1 MPRWA
6 YRGSPILLG
15 LVTGMLALASIGG
28 DASGVDPPLADLSP
42 DLRPDHTTMKPS
54 PAYEGDI
61 LRLSVTV
68 DNRGE
73 TAALSAAIELT
84 DARPNGDSVFIG
96 RASLTGLLAE
106 GASVTVS
113 MPPFVA
119 VGTGTHTLTIRIADV
134 MPLEVNTGN
143 NALAVDMTVQE
154 WKEVPPPLPPP
165 AGGIRVEALATLGI
179 GIATGLFAVA
189 LVAAIVTGL
198 LRTRWKG
205 PLVPPPPEP
214 SDRNPPPIWP
224 P

>member
-1 MPRWA
+1 M
-6 YRGSPILLG
+6 
-15 LVTGMLALASIGG
+15 TGMLALASIGG
-28 DASGVDPPLADLSP
+28 DASGVDPPLANLSP
-42 DLRPDHTTMKPS
+42 DLMPDHTTMKPS

-84 DARPNGDSVFIG
+84 DVRPNGGAIFIG
-96 RASLTGLLAE
+96 RGSLTGLLAA
-106 GASVTVS
+106 GASVAVS

-119 VGTGTHTLTIRIADV
+119 VGIGMHTLTIQIA
-134 MPLEVNTGN
+134 EVTPSEANTGN

-154 WKEVPPPLPPP
+154 RNEVPPPPPP

-179 GIATGLFAVA
+179 GIATALFAVA
-189 LVAAIVTGL
+189 LAAAIVTGL
-198 LRTRWKG
+198 RRTRRKG

-214 SDRNPPPIWP
+214 PDRNPPPIWP